1 MRTLWRHAV
10 MALVL
15 ALCAGAA
22 HADDDVA
29 AFYKGKT
36 LQVVSSFGEGGLYSV
51 LTRLTA
57 EHLPRH
63 LPGHPVG
70 IAQSMPG
77 AAGFRQM
84 SYLANLAPRD
94 GTVIALMYDNV
105 PTAQLL
111 QPDDSLRFDTRRF
124 GVLGSLNRGETG
136 LVGILKRAGIATIED
151 ARQKPAVFGSTGTS
165 SGQYTVPAAMN
176 KLFGTRFKIIPGY
189 KTTPEIYL
197 SMERGEVDGVYGAV
211 EAIIENR
218 PQWIAE
224 HSFNWLAQLNDVRA
238 SEYSQV
244 PLLQEL
250 AQDPLDQAALRFMA
264 LARVPGKM
272 FVTPPEVPAARLSA
286 LRAAFAEMVRD
297 EAFIADVAGTA
308 QKLDPRSAAGGRA
321 DLARDL
327 RHAGRGARPGA
338 RAGEGRK
345 LTERQEELPWI

>member
-1 MRTLWRHAV
+1 MPTLLRHGLIAV
-10 MALVL
+10 VL
-15 ALCAGAA
+15 ALTAACAR
-22 HADDDVA
+22 ADEDVA

-51 LTRLTA
+51 LSRLAA

-63 LPGHPVG
+63 LPGHPGG

-84 SYLANLAPRD
+84 NYLANVAPRD

-111 QPDDSLRFDTRRF
+111 QPDDSLKFDARRF
-124 GVLGSLNRGETG
+124 GMLGSLNKGETG
-136 LVGILKRAGIATIED
+136 LVGLLKRAGIATLDD
-151 ARQKPAVFGSTGTS
+151 ARQKSAVFGSTGTS

-176 KLFGTRFKIIPGY
+176 KVFGTRFKIIPGY

-211 EAIIENR
+211 EAIVENR

-224 HSFNWLAQLNDVRA
+224 HQFNWLAQLNDVRVSDY
-238 SEYSQV
+238 SEV

-250 AQDPLDQAALRFMA
+250 AQTPLDQAAFRFLA

-272 FVTPPEVPAARLSA
+272 FVTPPDVPAARLAA
-286 LRAAFAEMVRD
+286 LRLAFAEMVKD
-297 EAFIADVAGTA
+297 PAFIADVAGTA
-308 QKLDPRSAAGGRA
+308 QKLDARGWQDAERLLRETA
-321 DLARDL
+321 DTPLQVLA
-327 RHAGRGARPGA
+327 HA
-338 RAGEGRK
+338 RALVK
-345 LTERQEELPWI
+345 VAN